1 MTGAQ
6 FKALCQFRKC
16 HNLGTLPS
24 RAGTNITGMKFTR
37 QAKVALLVPFMLFA
51 WFAYAQSPAP
61 VATYKVNARN
71 ALKGWGGPRFQWATG
86 PDQSL
91 LITMWE
97 PNDQC
102 TILRLTGW
110 ETRKPKVETL
120 TVPVILPAHGVG
132 SPSLREPL
140 VDPAGKYLVI
150 RSPEIN
156 LGENESD
163 KQKWEAVLAVIDLR
177 SFTLT
182 KTVTAIGGLAGGGL
196 YFSKGGTLM
205 LDTMARLGGPFTLA
219 VTALALPTLDQI
231 GSCEY
236 NVKFPRGSQE
246 EWPPNSEITK
256 ASESC
261 PAVMEAAHLTSI
273 DELANR
279 PAEDERTKNLA
290 GPDCQFQE
298 SNRAKD
304 LALYRCGKEH
314 FTDPSGDF
322 GITFWH
328 ALKVLSVPDGNSTLS
343 LSLRFYDD
351 KSSGLFAVSNGH
363 DYLIVQRGLKLSTYR
378 LPDRAAV
385 KRTLR

>member
-1 MTGAQ
+1 
-6 FKALCQFRKC
+6 
-16 HNLGTLPS
+16 
-24 RAGTNITGMKFTR
+24 MKFTR
-37 QAKVALLVPFMLFA
+37 RAKVVLLVPFMLFA
-51 WFAYAQSPAP
+51 WFVHAQSPAP
-61 VATYKVNARN
+61 VATYRVNARN
-71 ALKGWGGPRFQWATG
+71 ALKGWGGLRFQWATA

-97 PNDQC
+97 PNDQW

-120 TVPVILPAHGVG
+120 TVPVTLPDYGVG
-132 SPSLREPL
+132 SPSLRDPL

-156 LGENESD
+156 IGENGSD

-177 SFTLT
+177 SFTLA

-205 LDTMARLGGPFTLA
+205 LATMARLGGPFTLA
-219 VTALALPTLDQI
+219 VTALALPTLDRI
-231 GSCEY
+231 VSCEY
-236 NVKFPRGSQE
+236 NVKFPRESQE
-246 EWPPNSEITK
+246 EGPANIEISK

-261 PAVMEAAHLTSI
+261 PALMEAAHLTSI

-279 PAEDERTKNLA
+279 TAGDERTKNLA
-290 GPDCQFQE
+290 GPDCEFQE

-314 FTDPSGDF
+314 FTDPYGDF

-328 ALKVLSVPDGNSTLS
+328 ALKVLSVPDGTPALS

-351 KSSGLFAVSNGH
+351 KSSGLFAVANGH
-363 DYLIVQRGLKLSTYR
+363 DYLIVRRGLKLSTYR
-378 LPDRAAV
+378 LPDSVAV
-385 KRTLR
+385 KRAMR